1 MRRFVYIDSIE
12 SPQPVRYATLIGMS
26 GALYATAAGR
36 VLLAFQPQA
45 YRDAYLKNAKL
56 VALTLGEQGSLLV
69 SEERALRAKPMRI
82 EVVSAVGAGDSFLGG
97 LVAALARGEA
107 LDRAFRV
114 AVAAASAAVMSPG
127 TELCTADDVR
137 DLMPRVE
144 ITEVAAAAA

>member
-1 MRRFVYIDSIE
+1 V
-12 SPQPVRYATLIGMS
+12 TLIKPNQNELGE
-26 GALYATAAGR
+26 LVGR
-36 VLLAFQPQA
+36 PLDTD
-45 YRDAYLKNAKL
+45 RDRISACRKMISDGSTEM
-56 VALTLGEQGSLLV
+56 VALTLGEYGSMLV
-69 SEERALRAKPMRI
+69 TRERALRAEPVEI
-82 EVVSAVGAGDSFLGG
+82 EVLSAVGAGDSFLGG
-97 LVAALARGEA
+97 LVAALAKGEA